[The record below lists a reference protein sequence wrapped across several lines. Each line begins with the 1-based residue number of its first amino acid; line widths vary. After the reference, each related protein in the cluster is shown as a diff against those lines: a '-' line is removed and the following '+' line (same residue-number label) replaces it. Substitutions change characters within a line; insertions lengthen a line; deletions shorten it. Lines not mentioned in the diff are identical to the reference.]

1 MNKERVRAHIRIMG
15 PAEAAEFV
23 SKVNSDGSTN
33 KYYVENADGKV
44 RADARSLLGVIYASA
59 EFRDSMYFVND
70 SDDGRLPSFI
80 DSYRVVGS

>member
-1 MNKERVRAHIRIMG
+1 MNKERVRAHIRIVG
-15 PAEAAEFV
+15 PAQAAEFV

-59 EFRDSMYFVND
+59 EFKDFMYFVND
-70 SDDGRLPSFI
+70 SNDGELPGFI